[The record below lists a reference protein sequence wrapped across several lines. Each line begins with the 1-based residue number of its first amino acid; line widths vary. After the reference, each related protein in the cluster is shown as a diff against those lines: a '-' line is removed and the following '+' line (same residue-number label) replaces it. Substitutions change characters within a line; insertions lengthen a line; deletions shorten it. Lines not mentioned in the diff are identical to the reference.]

1 MELRKQIFYIPL
13 FNLLILLFDVIPGH
27 DLGVAIIVL
36 TILIRL
42 VFFPL
47 SIKAQRSQRA
57 INLLAPKIKE
67 IKEKFQKDQA
77 AQGAAIMALYKEH
90 GVNPVA
96 GCLPLLIQLP
106 ILIALY
112 QVFIAGLN
120 VESLSLLYPFIP
132 NPGTINPF
140 FLGVIGITN
149 PNRWIAVLAAAMQFV
164 QSRQSLAYMNAA
176 GSPDPRAAM
185 LNKQMMYLLPAF
197 IIVIGWNL
205 PAGLLLY
212 WVTTTAASLVE
223 QWYLKKTS

>member
-1 MELRKQIFYIPL
+1 M
-13 FNLLILLFDVIPGH
+13 
-27 DLGVAIIVL
+27 
-36 TILIRL
+36 
-42 VFFPL
+42 
-47 SIKAQRSQRA
+47 
-57 INLLAPKIKE
+57 
-67 IKEKFQKDQA
+67 
-77 AQGAAIMALYKEH
+77 
-90 GVNPVA
+90 
-96 GCLPLLIQLP
+96 
-106 ILIALY
+106 
-112 QVFIAGLN
+112 
-120 VESLSLLYPFIP
+120 ESLSLLYPFIP

>member
-1 MELRKQIFYIPL
+1 MELLKQIFYIPL

-223 QWYLKKTS
+223 QWYLKKNS

>member
-1 MELRKQIFYIPL
+1 MELLKQIFYIPL

-90 GVNPVA
+90 GEP
-96 GCLPLLIQLP
+96 
-106 ILIALY
+106 
-112 QVFIAGLN
+112 
-120 VESLSLLYPFIP
+120 
-132 NPGTINPF
+132 
-140 FLGVIGITN
+140 
-149 PNRWIAVLAAAMQFV
+149 
-164 QSRQSLAYMNAA
+164 
-176 GSPDPRAAM
+176 
-185 LNKQMMYLLPAF
+185 LPALS
-197 IIVIGWNL
+197 VH
-205 PAGLLLY
+205 P
-212 WVTTTAASLVE
+212 
-223 QWYLKKTS
+223 

>member
-1 MELRKQIFYIPL
+1 MELLKQIFYIPL